1 MYSSH
6 SREVVLRFGRGR
18 TPRLRKKDPA
28 IPDEGRQREPF
39 RRLGCRATRGSE
51 AVPCPARSDPTQND
65 FRRGGRGPR
74 LAGLGCG
81 DGAMT
86 TLRAFTCDDLFR
98 FNNINLDPLTETYGI
113 PFYLQY
119 LAHWPEYFIVAE
131 APGGE
136 LMGYIMGKAEGSVAR
151 EEWHG
156 HVTALSVA
164 PEFRRLGL
172 AAKLMELLEEISER
186 KGGFFVDLFVR
197 VSNQVAVNMYKQLG
211 YSVYRT
217 VIEYYSASNGEPDED
232 AYDMRKALSRDTE
245 KKSIIPLP
253 HPVRP
258 EDIE

>member
-1 MYSSH
+1 
-6 SREVVLRFGRGR
+6 
-18 TPRLRKKDPA
+18 
-28 IPDEGRQREPF
+28 
-39 RRLGCRATRGSE
+39 
-51 AVPCPARSDPTQND
+51 
-65 FRRGGRGPR
+65 
-74 LAGLGCG
+74 
-81 DGAMT
+81 MT

-98 FNNINLDPLTETYGI
+98 FNNINLDPLTETSRQHHIHVSGRRI
-113 PFYLQY
+113 NR
-119 LAHWPEYFIVAE
+119 
-131 APGGE
+131 GE
-136 LMGYIMGKAEGSVAR
+136 VMGKAEGSVAR

>member
-1 MYSSH
+1 
-6 SREVVLRFGRGR
+6 
-18 TPRLRKKDPA
+18 
-28 IPDEGRQREPF
+28 
-39 RRLGCRATRGSE
+39 
-51 AVPCPARSDPTQND
+51 
-65 FRRGGRGPR
+65 
-74 LAGLGCG
+74 
-81 DGAMT
+81 MT

-98 FNNINLDPLTETYGI
+98 FNNINLDPLTETS
-113 PFYLQY
+113 PQHHVLD
-119 LAHWPEYFIVAE
+119 
-131 APGGE
+131 PGGGLLSRAE
-136 LMGYIMGKAEGSVAR
+136 VMGKAEGSVAR

>member
-1 MYSSH
+1 
-6 SREVVLRFGRGR
+6 
-18 TPRLRKKDPA
+18 
-28 IPDEGRQREPF
+28 
-39 RRLGCRATRGSE
+39 
-51 AVPCPARSDPTQND
+51 
-65 FRRGGRGPR
+65 
-74 LAGLGCG
+74 
-81 DGAMT
+81 MT

-98 FNNINLDPLTETYGI
+98 FNNILLLNRAPQYGI

-136 LMGYIMGKAEGSVAR
+136 LMGYSATALMLCMFTVMGKAEGSVAR

-172 AAKLMELLEEISER
+172 AAKLMELLEEISEK

-197 VSNQVAVNMYKQLG
+197 VSNQGAETLFFSRLARNLQVSVVHSGRELG
-211 YSVYRT
+211 D
-217 VIEYYSASNGEPDED
+217 IFN
-232 AYDMRKALSRDTE
+232 MRKALSRDAE
-245 KKSIIPLP
+245 KKSIVPLP

>member
-1 MYSSH
+1 MFIFTFYSEFSIK
-6 SREVVLRFGRGR
+6 LLTFG
-18 TPRLRKKDPA
+18 
-28 IPDEGRQREPF
+28 
-39 RRLGCRATRGSE
+39 C
-51 AVPCPARSDPTQND
+51 D
-65 FRRGGRGPR
+65 F
-74 LAGLGCG
+74 
-81 DGAMT
+81 
-86 TLRAFTCDDLFR
+86 DLT
-98 FNNINLDPLTETYGI
+98 FNFTYGI

-151 EEWHG
+151 EEW
-156 HVTALSVA
+156 
-164 PEFRRLGL
+164 RLGL
-172 AAKLMELLEEISER
+172 AAQLMDMLEEISER

-197 VSNQVAVNMYKQLG
+197 VSNQVAVNMYKSLG

-232 AYDMRKALSRDTE
+232 AYDMRKALSRDSE

>member
-1 MYSSH
+1 MPLPWLPSNSCPGSSSP
-6 SREVVLRFGRGR
+6 SRTAAAARR
-18 TPRLRKKDPA
+18 TISGGTGAGSQGAD
-28 IPDEGRQREPF
+28 
-39 RRLGCRATRGSE
+39 LG
-51 AVPCPARSDPTQND
+51 
-65 FRRGGRGPR
+65 GGG
-74 LAGLGCG
+74 
-81 DGAMT
+81 GAMT

-98 FNNINLDPLTETYGI
+98 FNNINLDPLTETVALAAFLSQIAARAKSIKSMFLAGGSTEGK
-113 PFYLQY
+113 Y

-197 VSNQVAVNMYKQLG
+197 VSNQVAVNMYKRLG

>member
-1 MYSSH
+1 
-6 SREVVLRFGRGR
+6 
-18 TPRLRKKDPA
+18 
-28 IPDEGRQREPF
+28 
-39 RRLGCRATRGSE
+39 SE
-51 AVPCPARSDPTQND
+51 N
-65 FRRGGRGPR
+65 
-74 LAGLGCG
+74 
-81 DGAMT
+81 MT
-86 TLRAFTCDDLFR
+86 TLRAFNCDDLFK

-136 LMGYIMGKAEGSVAR
+136 LMGYNMKTTHLEIPQFAGHNK
-151 EEWHG
+151 

>member
-1 MYSSH
+1 
-6 SREVVLRFGRGR
+6 
-18 TPRLRKKDPA
+18 
-28 IPDEGRQREPF
+28 
-39 RRLGCRATRGSE
+39 
-51 AVPCPARSDPTQND
+51 
-65 FRRGGRGPR
+65 
-74 LAGLGCG
+74 
-81 DGAMT
+81 MT
-86 TLRAFTCDDLFR
+86 SLRAFTCDDLFR
-98 FNNINLDPLTETYGI
+98 FNNINLDPLTETVSFPCRGHRGR
-113 PFYLQY
+113 PRG
-119 LAHWPEYFIVAE
+119 
-131 APGGE
+131 APPLTLCSLTE
-136 LMGYIMGKAEGSVAR
+136 DRIMGKAEGSVAR

-172 AAKLMELLEEISER
+172 AAKLMELLEEISEK

-217 VIEYYSASNGEPDED
+217 VLEYYSASNGEPDED

>member
-1 MYSSH
+1 
-6 SREVVLRFGRGR
+6 
-18 TPRLRKKDPA
+18 
-28 IPDEGRQREPF
+28 
-39 RRLGCRATRGSE
+39 
-51 AVPCPARSDPTQND
+51 
-65 FRRGGRGPR
+65 
-74 LAGLGCG
+74 
-81 DGAMT
+81 MT
-86 TLRAFTCDDLFR
+86 TLRAFTCDDLFC

-136 LMGYIMGKAEGSVAR
+136 LMGYK
-151 EEWHG
+151 
-156 HVTALSVA
+156 
-164 PEFRRLGL
+164 FRRLGL
-172 AAKLMELLEEISER
+172 AAKLMELLEEISEK

-217 VIEYYSASNGEPDED
+217 VLEYYSASSGEPDED
-232 AYDMRKALSRDTE
+232 AYDMRKALSRDAE

>member
-1 MYSSH
+1 
-6 SREVVLRFGRGR
+6 
-18 TPRLRKKDPA
+18 
-28 IPDEGRQREPF
+28 
-39 RRLGCRATRGSE
+39 
-51 AVPCPARSDPTQND
+51 
-65 FRRGGRGPR
+65 
-74 LAGLGCG
+74 
-81 DGAMT
+81 MT

-98 FNNINLDPLTETYGI
+98 FNKINLDPFTETYGI

-136 LMGYIMGKAEGSVAR
+136 LMGYIMGKAEGSVSR

-245 KKSIIPLP
+245 KKSIVPLP

>member
-1 MYSSH
+1 MSLEWMSSPGG
-6 SREVVLRFGRGR
+6 SVMS
-18 TPRLRKKDPA
+18 P
-28 IPDEGRQREPF
+28 
-39 RRLGCRATRGSE
+39 ATRLCSGTTLPFPG
-51 AVPCPARSDPTQND
+51 VP
-65 FRRGGRGPR
+65 GVLPR
-74 LAGLGCG
+74 WLRAYRIPSMFLAGGS
-81 DGAMT
+81 
-86 TLRAFTCDDLFR
+86 
-98 FNNINLDPLTETYGI
+98 TEGK
-113 PFYLQY
+113 Y

>member
-1 MYSSH
+1 
-6 SREVVLRFGRGR
+6 
-18 TPRLRKKDPA
+18 
-28 IPDEGRQREPF
+28 
-39 RRLGCRATRGSE
+39 
-51 AVPCPARSDPTQND
+51 
-65 FRRGGRGPR
+65 
-74 LAGLGCG
+74 
-81 DGAMT
+81 MT

-98 FNNINLDPLTETYGI
+98 FNNINLDPLTETGGI
-113 PFYLQY
+113 GLPVSDGCQSKWHHIHVPAGGLTEGKY

-186 KGGFFVDLFVR
+186 

>member
-1 MYSSH
+1 
-6 SREVVLRFGRGR
+6 
-18 TPRLRKKDPA
+18 
-28 IPDEGRQREPF
+28 
-39 RRLGCRATRGSE
+39 
-51 AVPCPARSDPTQND
+51 
-65 FRRGGRGPR
+65 
-74 LAGLGCG
+74 
-81 DGAMT
+81 MT

-136 LMGYIMGKAEGSVAR
+136 LMGYSKYSTTSTFLVMGKAEGSVAR

-186 KGGFFVDLFVR
+186 WIFC
-197 VSNQVAVNMYKQLG
+197 
-211 YSVYRT
+211 
-217 VIEYYSASNGEPDED
+217 
-232 AYDMRKALSRDTE
+232 
-245 KKSIIPLP
+245 
-253 HPVRP
+253 
-258 EDIE
+258 

>member
-1 MYSSH
+1 
-6 SREVVLRFGRGR
+6 
-18 TPRLRKKDPA
+18 
-28 IPDEGRQREPF
+28 
-39 RRLGCRATRGSE
+39 
-51 AVPCPARSDPTQND
+51 
-65 FRRGGRGPR
+65 
-74 LAGLGCG
+74 
-81 DGAMT
+81 MT

-186 KGGFFVDLFVR
+186 

-232 AYDMRKALSRDTE
+232 AY
-245 KKSIIPLP
+245 
-253 HPVRP
+253 
-258 EDIE
+258 